1 MRFLKRF
8 KNLIHYSRPDKVVPI
23 VCTPCAT
30 EASASGLE
38 GLKLVELRAVAK
50 NRGLKG
56 YTKLRKAE
64 LLDFL
69 NAFNIE

>member
-8 KNLIHYSRPDKVVPI
+8 KNLISYSRPDKVVP
-23 VCTPCAT
+23 VAHTTVAT
-30 EASASGLE
+30 NPTLE
-38 GLKLVELRAVAK
+38 DLKLVELRAVAK

-64 LLDFL
+64 LLDLL
-69 NAFNIE
+69 NE

>member
-23 VCTPCAT
+23 ACTPCAAET
-30 EASASGLE
+30 ATPDLE

-56 YTKLRKAE
+56 YTKLRKADSLD
-64 LLDFL
+64 LLS
-69 NAFNIE
+69 E

>member
-1 MRFLKRF
+1 MSFLDRF
-8 KNLIHYSRPDKVVPI
+8 KDLIRIRVQRNEDLPPGQTSSCP
-23 VCTPCAT
+23 
-30 EASASGLE
+30 SADLT

-64 LLDFL
+64 LLDL
-69 NAFNIE
+69 LSE